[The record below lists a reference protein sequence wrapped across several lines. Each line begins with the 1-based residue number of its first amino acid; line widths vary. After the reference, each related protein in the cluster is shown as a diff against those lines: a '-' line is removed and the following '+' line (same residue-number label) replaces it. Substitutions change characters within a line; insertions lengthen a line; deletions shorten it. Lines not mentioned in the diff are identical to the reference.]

1 MIEVKPIHKTRNVM
15 KTKRKYYGIRYNF
28 QISKKKIIG
37 TYHCNNENKKYT
49 QVVFSWKFGRKETM
63 ADI

>member
-1 MIEVKPIHKTRNVM
+1 M
-15 KTKRKYYGIRYNF
+15 KTKWKCYIISSNF

-37 TYHCNNENKKYT
+37 TYDYNNENKKYT
-49 QVVFSWKFGRKETM
+49 QVGFSWKFGRKETM